1 MKDHDARE
9 RLARV
14 EQQLDDL
21 DKYGFTDNR
30 ILELAELGLKVE
42 TIIKALGYSF
52 NEKNV
57 FDADIKDPTS
67 SLGRLQLQISALIES
82 LDLEEVWR
90 EGKLSYRQK
99 EKARR

>member
-9 RLARV
+9 WLARI
-14 EQQLDDL
+14 EQRLDDL
-21 DKYGFTDNR
+21 DKYGFTVSKS
-30 ILELAELGLKVE
+30 IELAELTLKVE

-57 FDADIKDPTS
+57 FDVDIKDPTS

-99 EKARR
+99 EKTRR

>member
-1 MKDHDARE
+1 MKDYDARE
-9 RLARV
+9 RLAKI

-30 ILELAELGLKVE
+30 IIELAEFGLKLE

-52 NEKNV
+52 NDKNV
-57 FDADIKDPTS
+57 FDPDIKDPAS
-67 SLGRLQLQISALIES
+67 SLGRLQLQISALVES

-90 EGKLSYRQK
+90 EGKLSFRQK
-99 EKARR
+99 TKAGR